1 MRLHGP
7 REGIDPAERALAH
20 VARESGEGGGAK
32 RPEAVGSGAGP
43 VRPHRRRAGL
53 QAGLPGRAGRW
64 WRNRSPLR
72 RGLWLGGGAIVG
84 IVAILGGLVL
94 YAALTLPNLEAI
106 GAATGTIRI
115 LDRNGRLLGEVGD
128 NGEQRANVP
137 LQQIAP
143 IMQEAIVA
151 AEDRNFYSEGAFD
164 PARILKA
171 LVVDVILRSP
181 AQGASTI
188 TEQVAKEGFYGQ
200 AADKS
205 VLLKVREALLAQELA
220 GKYSKAQ
227 ILDMYLNLTY
237 FGEDAYGVQEA
248 AERYFGKPASQLT
261 LAEAAMLAGLPQ
273 APSSYDPYVN
283 PDGAYSRMDYVI
295 NALVASGKISPAAA
309 RAVDPLNPDGSP
321 NPTSQAAI
329 QADLAHG
336 TAPQVG
342 PAPHFV
348 QYVEDELPQVLQDEP
363 GAFYG
368 SLTVT
373 TTLDLTYQ
381 EDADNAVEKGLPR
394 MGGGANNAALLM
406 MDPSNGQVLAWVGSA
421 NYNDPAIDGQDDFVT
436 LDGLQPGSSF
446 KPYVYETGFQD
457 GTITPNT
464 ILQDTAAEST
474 ALGGVQDWDRE
485 YEGDVPAATALLHS
499 RNIPTEQAAQM
510 IGMAK
515 IIAFA
520 HSVGV
525 TTPIA
530 NDLSSA
536 IGTSAT
542 SVLDQAVGYSAFA
555 NGGHT
560 VAPQTIL
567 KVIDASG
574 DVLWSAPATDPDQRQ
589 VMTASQAWAITHI
602 LLGYPDYWGLDF
614 RWTTAGKSG
623 TTDSY
628 VDAWYMAYT
637 PSWVVATW
645 VGDTDG
651 AQNRQAPMDNIF
663 GTTGPARYIDEPFI
677 DSLPRPEAFEP
688 PAGTLPDC
696 SSGGSSTCPT
706 PTPSPTASPSPTVS
720 SSTVPTA
727 TASPTPSPSSTPTPS
742 PSSTPTPS
750 PSATP
755 SPTPRPTPTPTG
767 APTSVAS
774 YETRVGGRPGA

>member
-1 MRLHGP
+1 
-7 REGIDPAERALAH
+7 
-20 VARESGEGGGAK
+20 V
-32 RPEAVGSGAGP
+32 
-43 VRPHRRRAGL
+43 
-53 QAGLPGRAGRW
+53 
-64 WRNRSPLR
+64 
-72 RGLWLGGGAIVG
+72 GGAITG

-94 YAALTLPNLEAI
+94 YAALTLPNLDAI

-115 LDRNGRLLGEVGD
+115 LDRDGRLLGEVGD
-128 NGEQRANVP
+128 NGEQRADVP
-137 LQQIAP
+137 LQRIAP
-143 IMQEAIVA
+143 IMQEAIIA
-151 AEDRNFYSEGAFD
+151 AEDRNFYAEGAFD
-164 PARILKA
+164 PARVLKA
-171 LVVDVILRSP
+171 VVVDVALRNP

-188 TEQVAKEGFYGQ
+188 TEQVAKEAFYGQ
-200 AADKS
+200 GADKS

-220 GKYSKAQ
+220 GRYSKPQ

-237 FGEDAYGVQEA
+237 FGEDAYGIQEA
-248 AERYFGKPASQLT
+248 SERYFGKPASQLD
-261 LAEAAMLAGLPQ
+261 LSEAAMLAGLPQ

-283 PDGAYSRMDYVI
+283 PGGAYRRMDYVLT
-295 NALVASGKISPAAA
+295 ALVASGKISQAAA
-309 RAVDPLNPDGSP
+309 SAVDPLAPDGGP
-321 NPTSQAAI
+321 DPANQAAI

-336 TAPQVG
+336 QAPQVG

-348 QYVEDELPQVLQDEP
+348 QYVEDELPQLLQDEP
-363 GAFYG
+363 GAFSG

-381 EDADNAVEKGLPR
+381 EDADNAVEEGLPR

-421 NYNDPAIDGQDDFVT
+421 DYDNPAIDGQDDFVT

-457 GTITPNT
+457 GTITPST
-464 ILQDTAAEST
+464 ILQDTAAESR

-485 YEGDVPAATALLHS
+485 YEGDVTAATALLHS

-542 SVLDQAVGYSAFA
+542 SVLDQALGYSAFA

-560 VAPQTIL
+560 VTPQTIL
-567 KVIDASG
+567 KVTDASG
-574 DVLWSAPATDPDQRQ
+574 EVLWSAPATDPGEHQ
-589 VMTASQAWAITHI
+589 VMTDSQAWAITRI

-628 VDAWYMAYT
+628 LDAWYMAYT

-645 VGDTDG
+645 VGNTDG
-651 AQNRQAPMDNIF
+651 AQNRQAPMDGIF

-677 DSLPRPEAFEP
+677 KSLPRPEAFAP
-688 PAGTLPDC
+688 PAGALPDC
-696 SSGGSSTCPT
+696 SAGGSSGCSTPTPTPT
-706 PTPSPTASPSPTVS
+706 PTPSPSPMASPSPG
-720 SSTVPTA
+720 PT
-727 TASPTPSPSSTPTPS
+727 PTGPPTGSPSPSPSTG
-742 PSSTPTPS
+742 
-750 PSATP
+750 P
-755 SPTPRPTPTPTG
+755 SPTPVPLPTPEAVPPS
-767 APTSVAS
+767 ATSYAG
-774 YETRVGGRPGA
+774 RADGRPGG

>member
-1 MRLHGP
+1 M
-7 REGIDPAERALAH
+7 A
-20 VARESGEGGGAK
+20 
-32 RPEAVGSGAGP
+32 
-43 VRPHRRRAGL
+43 
-53 QAGLPGRAGRW
+53 RW
-64 WRNRSPLR
+64 WRGRSPLR
-72 RGLWLGGGAIVG
+72 RGLWLAGGAITG

-94 YAALTLPNLEAI
+94 YAALTLPSLDAI

-128 NGEQRANVP
+128 NGEQRADVP

-143 IMQEAIVA
+143 IMQEAIIA

-164 PARILKA
+164 PARVLKA
-171 LVVDVILRSP
+171 LVVDVALRNP

-188 TEQVAKEGFYGQ
+188 TEQVAKEAFYGQ
-200 AADKS
+200 GADKS

-220 GKYSKAQ
+220 GRYSKPQ

-237 FGEDAYGVQEA
+237 FGEDAYGIQEA
-248 AERYFGKPASQLT
+248 AERYFGKPASQLD
-261 LAEAAMLAGLPQ
+261 LREAAMLAGLPQ

-283 PDGAYSRMDYVI
+283 PDGAYRRTDYVLS
-295 NALVASGKISPAAA
+295 ALVASGKVSQAAA
-309 RAVDPLNPDGSP
+309 RAVAPLDPEGGPDP
-321 NPTSQAAI
+321 ANQAAI

-336 TAPQVG
+336 QAPQVG

-348 QYVEDELPQVLQDEP
+348 QYVEDELPQLLQDEP
-363 GAFYG
+363 GAFNG
-368 SLTVT
+368 TLTVT
-373 TTLDLTYQ
+373 TTLDLTDQ
-381 EDADNAVEKGLPR
+381 ENADTAVEEGLPR

-421 NYNDPAIDGQDDFVT
+421 GYDDPAIDGQDDFVT

-457 GTITPNT
+457 GTITPYS

-485 YEGDVPAATALLHS
+485 YDGEVTAATALLHS

-520 HSVGV
+520 HSLGV

-560 VAPQTIL
+560 VTPQTIL
-567 KVIDASG
+567 KVTDASG
-574 DVLWSAPATDPDQRQ
+574 DVLWNAPATDPGERQ
-589 VMTASQAWAITHI
+589 VMTAPQAWAITRI
-602 LLGYPDYWGLDF
+602 LMGYPGYWGLNF
-614 RWTTAGKSG
+614 RWVTAGKSG

-628 VDAWYMAYT
+628 LDAWYMAYT

-645 VGDTDG
+645 VGNTDG

-677 DSLPRPEAFEP
+677 HSLPRPAAFEP
-688 PAGTLPDC
+688 PAGALPDC
-696 SSGGSSTCPT
+696 SAGGTSACPT
-706 PTPSPTASPSPTVS
+706 PTPSSTPSPSPTVS
-720 SSTVPTA
+720 PSPG
-727 TASPTPSPSSTPTPS
+727 PTPTGPPTGSPS
-742 PSSTPTPS
+742 PS
-750 PSATP
+750 PSAGP
-755 SPTPRPTPTPTG
+755 SPTPVPLPTPEGVPPSAT
-767 APTSVAS
+767 S
-774 YETRVGGRPGA
+774 YEGRAGVRPAG